1 MLAVAVGIYL
11 PFELEVPIFVGGLIA
26 WFAEQARRRHGAG
39 LGERHGLLFAA
50 GLITGEAIVG
60 ILMAIPIVITS
71 NPSRIDPTKADAV
84 STIEEALEEAGDSHP
99 FFIGGRGIFSH
110 SLLYVNHFLLTTIE
124 GRWPAD
130 VYFKV
135 PFLESKV
142 LLSEERWTHPDDP
155 SLNCTFREYENED

>member
-1 MLAVAVGIYL
+1 MKRITLIMAHAADGAIGHD
-11 PFELEVPIFVGGLIA
+11 GGLP
-26 WFAEQARRRHGAG
+26 WPHHPEDMRRFREAT
-39 LGERHGLLFAA
+39 LGEAVIMGRHTWESLPKPL
-50 GLITGEAIVG
+50 
-60 ILMAIPIVITS
+60 PYRHNIVITS
-71 NPSRIDPTKADAV
+71 NPSRIDPTTADAV
-84 STIEEALEEAGDSHP
+84 STSEEALEEAGDIHP